1 MNANPRPVW
10 KALWLLAL
18 TCAVPAPCASV
29 AQSAAVSPQGPDGID
44 PKVVSQLL
52 SSLQKS
58 AGANAELKRY
68 ADMLAASLPTALAQ
82 GQYDEVERSLLQTK
96 VAFSASRDSVG
107 ILEELIAKV
116 ESAGQA
122 AKARRA
128 SEADAI
134 VRELAD
140 RFNSRAPAQDFD
152 PLLRRISA
160 FTPTPYAQDPAS
172 AELEGAREF
181 ITHWQDY
188 LVQSSQGKQREA
200 ENSLQALVQLAARFT
215 AVPRSAL
222 MTLQSN
228 PPANEAAAAMDR
240 QEKARVDSMV
250 AKAVAAID
258 SAKTAADLDP
268 LVAELAA
275 APLEG
280 NGGNYPGGGVLPS
293 TRRLDN
299 VKIFVREWQEYLAAA
314 HSGKPTDAMRIL
326 QDLANPRY
334 DASFYPRSKVLEL
347 MQHPVSAA
355 AGPLIAPDALTIDN
369 LREFYR
375 QLIGLNGTSYLAD
388 HGEPQLEQVVSQ
400 LCTALGQVRAGNPA
414 NAVSNARNSV
424 VGFYQA
430 GDYTGAVARVTDEIV
445 LLALPPYIE
454 APAEFA
460 PLPTESAKSY
470 LDRVL
475 KGAVASKNW
484 ELAYRAVLARGE
496 LSSRMG
502 GSADTM
508 ADTEVLRDMIL
519 ATNQEAAQQW
529 ADCTTSYLNALR
541 ALSTLVPA
549 KEIGDRLERIKAEHP
564 EDYESGKKQAEYHG
578 VPYRVAS
585 PTIRQPRPG
594 ELGSPRSGANPVP
607 PEAPAARVTPTPT
620 N

>member
-1 MNANPRPVW
+1 MNANPHPVR

-18 TCAVPAPCASV
+18 TCAVPALCA
-29 AQSAAVSPQGPDGID
+29 ADTRSAAVSPQGPGGID
-44 PKVVSQLL
+44 PKAVAQLL
-52 SSLQKS
+52 SALQKS

-68 ADMLAASLPTALAQ
+68 ADMLAASLPAALAQ
-82 GQYDEVERSLLQTK
+82 GQYDEVERSLVQTK
-96 VAFSASRDSVG
+96 VAFSASRDSTG

-140 RFNSRAPAQDFD
+140 KFNSRAPAQDFD
-152 PLLRRISA
+152 SLLKRISA
-160 FTPTPYAQDPAS
+160 FTPSPYAQDPAS
-172 AELEGAREF
+172 AELEGAMEF

-228 PPANEAAAAMDR
+228 PPANEAATAMER
-240 QEKARVDSMV
+240 QEKTRVDSMV

-268 LVAELAA
+268 LIAELAA
-275 APLEG
+275 VPLEG
-280 NGGNYPGGGVLPS
+280 IGGNYPGGGVLPS

-299 VKIFVREWQEYLAAA
+299 VKLFVREWQEYLAAA
-314 HSGKPTDAMRIL
+314 HSGKPTEAMRIL

-347 MQHPVSAA
+347 MGHPVSAA

-369 LREFYR
+369 LREFDR
-375 QLIGLNGTSYLAD
+375 QLISLNGTGYLAD
-388 HGEPQLEQVVSQ
+388 HGAPQLEQVVSQ
-400 LCTALGQVRAGNPA
+400 LCAALGQVRAGNPA

-430 GDYTGAVARVTDEIV
+430 GDYAGAIARVTDQIV
-445 LLALPPYIE
+445 LLALPAYIE
-454 APAEFA
+454 APAAFA
-460 PLPTESAKSY
+460 PLPKESAKSY
-470 LDRVL
+470 LERVL
-475 KGAVASKNW
+475 KGAVASENW

-529 ADCTTSYLNALR
+529 ADCTTSYLDALR
-541 ALSTLVPA
+541 SLSTLVPA

-564 EDYESGKKQAEYHG
+564 EDYESGRKQAEYHG
-578 VPYRVAS
+578 VPYRVAA

-607 PEAPAARVTPTPT
+607 AESPAARVTPTPA